1 MTTPPPEDG
10 WPEPDAPTRVAPAPP
25 PPPVPPPGAPPADR
39 RIGAG
44 MLLALGAIALVGLGF
59 LITYLVMHRHHH
71 HPAQTVTPP
80 TTAALTTTAAAGG
93 VTVPDVRT
101 MQVTQAESVLR
112 SLGLQPRTTPV
123 GPQPGQAPGSVIS
136 ESPKQG
142 AKLAKGSQVL
152 LVVAR
157 GKPAGGTTTAATTTT
172 GTTTSQT
179 TTAQTTT
186 TQATTTPTSATV
198 PDLSGGNEASAA
210 SALGKAGLLASLVF
224 VPSSDELGTVEA
236 QGKPAGTT
244 VPYHAHVQVNV
255 SIGPGQKPQ
264 EVVPNVIG
272 KTLQD
277 ALTAINGAHLRLI
290 YLKYP
295 VTSQAQAGKVVQQ
308 TPLGSGHAPQNAQV
322 IVYLGAFRG

>member
-1 MTTPPPEDG
+1 
-10 WPEPDAPTRVAPAPP
+10 
-25 PPPVPPPGAPPADR
+25 
-39 RIGAG
+39 
-44 MLLALGAIALVGLGF
+44 MLLGLGAIALVALGF

-71 HPAQTVTPP
+71 HPAQTTTPP
-80 TTAALTTTAAAGG
+80 TTAALTTTVAAGG

-101 MQVTQAESVLR
+101 MQVTQAESVLK
-112 SLGLQPRTTPV
+112 SLGLEPRTTPV

-157 GKPAGGTTTAATTTT
+157 GKPAGGTTTGATTTT
-172 GTTTSQT
+172 GTTTSQA

-186 TQATTTPTSATV
+186 TQTTTPASATV
-198 PDLSGGNEASAA
+198 PDLSGDNEASAA
-210 SALGKAGLLASLVF
+210 SALGKAGLLASLAF
-224 VPSSDELGTVEA
+224 VPSTDELGTVEA
-236 QGKPAGTT
+236 QAKPAGTT

-255 SIGPGQKPQ
+255 STGPGQKPQ

-277 ALTAINGAHLRLI
+277 ALSAINGAHLRLI

-308 TPLGSGHAPQNAQV
+308 TPLANGHAPQNAQV
-322 IVYLGAFRG
+322 IVYLGALQK